1 MTYVKYGVKLSA
13 NQKQKL
19 AKAVSDKSAIT
30 LRLTKSDL
38 TGNDMLM
45 LTASQLKRIKKAI
58 TNKTGVDLK
67 ISKTQIRSVV
77 QKGGSLWS
85 SLLNL
90 GMKALPC
97 ASKAVPALATGA
109 IQALGSLGVDKIFG
123 RGQSGGFLIPQ
134 DKINELIQYKDLLT
148 NKQKEQIVNAIH
160 TGGQMIVKPSK
171 RQIGGFLGTLLGA
184 IGIPLLMKALTGSG
198 LQVDNKRSKR
208 SANVHVPKNT
218 TSKGGLIV
226 PYQNPPPFIGT
237 WDNPIGMGVKKKA
250 PKRKTKKKKKNSKKR
265 TRIASRT
272 KQSFQLNSNTRSNI
286 LRFINKPLSN
296 LDLLNWVKHLGI
308 KHFRGIYS
316 RDSLPMRILQYE
328 VGIINLDTQLGTGT
342 HWVAYRNGPNHSEY
356 FDSFGLIMPNKVL
369 FYLKTNGKPIYYSG
383 DEIQERDSVLCGY
396 WCLYYLLERQKGV
409 PMLNVIHNAK
419 FDMNNQ
425 AVNHRFIIDYFKN
438 I

>member
-38 TGNDMLM
+38 AGNDMLM
-45 LTASQLKRIKKAI
+45 LTSTQVKRIKKASS
-58 TNKTGVDLK
+58 NKTGVDLK
-67 ISKTQIRSVV
+67 ISKTQIKHVV

-90 GMKALPC
+90 GMKALPY
-97 ASKAVPALATGA
+97 ASKAVPALVTGA
-109 IQALGSLGVDKIFG
+109 MQALGSLGVDKIFG

-134 DKINELIQYKDLLT
+134 DKINQLIQYKDLLT
-148 NKQKEQIVNAIH
+148 KKQKEQIASAIH
-160 TGGQMIVKPSK
+160 NGGQVFVKPSK
-171 RQIGGFLGTLLGA
+171 RQMGGFLGTLLGA
-184 IGIPLLMKALTGSG
+184 IGIPLLMNALTGRG

-208 SANVHVPKNT
+208 SANVHVPKMQNNK
-218 TSKGGLIV
+218 SKIDGGLVLPID
-226 PYQNPPPFIGT
+226 YRSPPFIGT
-237 WDNPIGMGVKKKA
+237 WDNPIGLGVK
-250 PKRKTKKKKKNSKKR
+250 PKKKGAQEKKGQR
-265 TRIASRT
+265 TTSRE
-272 KQSFQLNSNTRSNI
+272 KQSLQRHSITRSNTVK
-286 LRFINKPLSN
+286 FINKPLSN
-296 LDLLNWVKHLGI
+296 IVLLNWVKKLGI
-308 KHFRGIYS
+308 KHFRGIYGK
-316 RDSLPMRILQYE
+316 DALPTKILQNE
-328 VGIINLDTQLGTGT
+328 VGIINLDTYLGPGT
-342 HWVAYRNGPNHSEY
+342 HWVAYRNVDSTYCEY
-356 FDSFGLIMPNKVL
+356 FDSFGLIMPNDVRT
-369 FYLKTNGKPIYYSG
+369 YLMTSDKQIYYSG

-396 WCLYYLLERQKGV
+396 WCLYYLLERQKGI